1 MNTLRI
7 KPVGFPGN
15 ALKVEFSDGRSIDL
29 PLNLFTKLRDAS
41 AEHRGQ
47 WRLIGRGLGVHR
59 ESVDEDISL
68 ENLLLA
74 HSRIKGGTS
83 VRGGLV

>member
-7 KPVGFPGN
+7 KSVGFPGN
-15 ALKVEFSDGRSIDL
+15 ALKFEFSDGRSIEL
-29 PLNLFTKLRDAS
+29 PLNLFAKLRDAS

-47 WRLIGRGLGVHR
+47 WRLIGKGLGVHW

-68 ENLLLA
+68 ENLLIA
-74 HSRIKGGTS
+74 YSRIKGES
-83 VRGGLV
+83 YVRGEIV

>member
-7 KPVGFPGN
+7 KSVGFPGN
-15 ALKVEFSDGRSIDL
+15 ALKVEFSDGRSIEL
-29 PLNLFTKLRDAS
+29 PLNLFAKLRDAS
-41 AEHRGQ
+41 AEHRGE
-47 WRLIGRGLGVHR
+47 WRLIGKGLGVHW
-59 ESVDEDISL
+59 EFVDEDISL

-74 HSRIKGGTS
+74 HSRIKGETY